1 MPIQRVITAY
11 HTHIEV
17 FPYEAGEVKRIEDMY
32 SIFDPVFYKMN
43 PIAYY
48 IANDTLYL
56 PRGTN
61 LHMLENIFG
70 TTPII
75 STESD
80 PVQGI
85 KLNRTIEPK
94 SEIQAEAVEFL
105 CSEGRFAKGLGYSQL
120 SLNLEPGDGKTIAT
134 IMAITDH
141 YRCKTIVILHQTK
154 LKNQWKNEFLKA
166 TDIEE
171 DRIYD
176 IVGSAGMMN
185 IIDGNIDADIFIV
198 NHQTIH
204 QFAATHGWNL
214 VREFFQKINVGLK
227 VYDEA
232 HKYFSNICMID
243 FFSNTKKT
251 IYLTATFR
259 RNGIK
264 EQTMFKRAFSNTYRF
279 GEETSNYEGKRK
291 HIIYYYCL
299 LNSNPPPII
308 VSRMYNKFSISPFK
322 YINYELSDGN
332 YQFRTALKQVLLQVQ
347 NLRGKIL
354 IISPKKDS
362 SEYLASFARMILPT
376 KTSSVINSDRTREEN
391 EEATKADIISST
403 LKSLGTGIDI
413 RGLRVIINLEPFSSE
428 INMTQLK
435 GRLREFSK
443 TDDTFFFDLVDTGI
457 KRVQE
462 MGDKR
467 FNSMKKYA
475 KEIKIV
481 TL

>member
-1 MPIQRVITAY
+1 MPINRTINVY
-11 HTHIEV
+11 HTHIEIY
-17 FPYEAGEVKRIEDMY
+17 PYEAGEVRRIENMF
-32 SIFDPVFYKMN
+32 SIFDQVFYKMI
-43 PIAYY
+43 PVAYY
-48 IANDTLYL
+48 ISDDRLYL

-61 LHMLENIFG
+61 LHLLETIFG
-70 TTPII
+70 TTPTII
-75 STESD
+75 TTSD
-80 PVQGI
+80 PI
-85 KLNRTIEPK
+85 KSIKINRTIEPR
-94 SEIQAEAVEFL
+94 SDIQKEAVDFL
-105 CSEGRFAKGLGYSQL
+105 CSRDRFTKGLGYSQL

-134 IMAITDH
+134 IMSICEC

-166 TDIEE
+166 SDISE

-176 IVGSAGMMN
+176 IIGTNGMMSVIN
-185 IIDGNIDADIFIV
+185 EEVDADIYIV

-204 QFAATHGWNL
+204 QFASVMGWEK
-214 VREFFQKINVGLK
+214 VKEFFTKAKVGLK

-259 RNGIK
+259 RNGVK
-264 EQTMFKRAFSNTYRF
+264 EQSIFKRAFANTYRF
-279 GEETSNYEGKRK
+279 GEETLNYDSKRK
-291 HIIYYYCL
+291 HIIYYYTL
-299 LNSNPPPII
+299 INTNPAPII

-322 YINYELSDGN
+322 YINYELSRDN
-332 YQFRTALKQVLLQVQ
+332 YVFRTALRDILLEVRK
-347 NLRGKIL
+347 LRGKIL

-362 SEYLASFARMILPT
+362 SEYLSVFAKEVLPN
-376 KTSSVINSDRTREEN
+376 KTTSVINSDKTREEN
-391 EEATKADIISST
+391 EEATKADVISST

-435 GRLREFSK
+435 GRLREFSPN
-443 TDDTFFFDLVDTGI
+443 DDTFFFDVVDTGI
-457 KRVQE
+457 RRVSE

-467 FNSMKKYA
+467 FKSMEKYA
-475 KEIKIV
+475 KEIKI
-481 TL
+481 LKL